1 MKISLNWLKH
11 YVNLENIPLDD
22 LVEKLTLSGLEVEE
36 VVDESARLKNFV
48 VGFVK
53 EKKKHPNADKLSLC
67 VVSTGDEEFQVVC
80 GAPNV
85 EQGQKVIFAKIGAV
99 VPNGGFTIGKAKL
112 RGIES
117 FGMLCSES
125 ELELSDD
132 HSGLKILDPSIK
144 EGTLVSE
151 ALGLN
156 DVILEIGITPN
167 RPDTLSHI
175 GIARDLCAIYNLD
188 LKYPE
193 ISISGETKGEKSIL
207 DFASIEIEDAINC
220 PRYSAKVV
228 TGVKIKESPKWL
240 QESLKKIGMRPI
252 NNVVDVTNFVMY
264 EMGQPLHAFDLDRL
278 RGREIIVK
286 STKEEST
293 FKTLDSKER
302 KLHPGTLMIC
312 DSEKPVAIAC
322 VMGGENS
329 EVSNDTKNI
338 LIESAYFNPSS
349 IRKTSKY
356 LGLSTDASYRFERGT
371 DPINTLC
378 AAERAASLIAEL
390 GNGSIATGSI
400 DVYPV
405 RINNLEVT
413 LRIKRIERIL
423 GYVIPYENI
432 IQILEKLGIGIIS
445 QNDTELKVSVPPYRP
460 DIEREIDLIEE
471 VARIYGYDNIPT
483 IDKISSSLSEKYD
496 EAAFV
501 DELKN
506 TAVAMGFFEMVNNP
520 MQSEVAASLTGNKI
534 VLLNPQ
540 SQDMLYLRT
549 SLIPGALEAVS
560 RNIKHGEKNLMLF
573 EVGNIF
579 NKGND
584 TEINNFGDFTERSSL
599 LMIISGKEREKVWN
613 GQESIFDFYSLKG
626 FINSFNN
633 KFSLDNVLI
642 DTYYFSGNSN
652 YDYYFTKQARNNVT
666 GSGGKISKEVLRKF
680 DINQDVYCFEYDIRS
695 LLGVLP
701 GKKRSYIELLKFP
714 KVQRDFAFIFD
725 KSVTYSEVIE
735 FIKETTSGLVKSV
748 KLFDLFESDTLG
760 VEKKSMAFALEF
772 YDTEK
777 TLKEDEVDTEF
788 NKLINSITRKFNA
801 KLRGN

>member
-1 MKISLNWLKH
+1 MKISLNWLKQ
-11 YVNLENIPLDD
+11 YVNLENIPLQD
-22 LVEKLTLSGLEVEE
+22 LVDKLTISGLEVED
-36 VVDESARLKNFV
+36 VVDESARLENFV
-48 VGFVK
+48 VGIVK

-67 VVSTGDEEFQVVC
+67 VISTGDEEFQVVC

-112 RGIES
+112 RGVES

-144 EGTLVSE
+144 EGTLVSD

-167 RPDTLSHI
+167 RPDALSHL
-175 GIARDLCAIYNLD
+175 GIARDLSAIYNLE

-193 ISISGETKGEKSIL
+193 NSVPGELKGQKSIS
-207 DFASIEIEDAINC
+207 DFAYIEIEDAINC
-220 PRYSAKVV
+220 PRYSSKVV
-228 TGVKIKESPKWL
+228 TEVKIKESPKWL
-240 QESLKKIGMRPI
+240 QENLKKIGLRPI
-252 NNVVDVTNFVMY
+252 NNVVDVTNFVMH
-264 EMGQPLHAFDLDRL
+264 EMGQPLHAFDLDML
-278 RGREIIVK
+278 SGNKIIVK
-286 STKEEST
+286 STTEESA

-302 KLHPGTLMIC
+302 KLHPGTLMIY
-312 DSEKPVAIAC
+312 DAVKPVAIAG

-329 EVSNDTKNI
+329 EVSDKTKNI
-338 LIESAYFNPSS
+338 LIESAYFKPSS

-371 DPINTLC
+371 DPINTMH

-390 GNGSIATGSI
+390 GDGNIAVGSI

-405 RINNLEVT
+405 KINNLEVT

-423 GYVIPYENI
+423 GYIIPDENI
-432 IQILEKLGIGIIS
+432 IRILENLGIGIIS
-445 QNDTELKVSVPPYRP
+445 SNESELKVSVPPFRP
-460 DIEREIDLIEE
+460 DIEREIDIIEE
-471 VARIYGYDNIPT
+471 VARIYGYDNIPA

-506 TAVAMGFFEMVNNP
+506 TAVALGFFEMVNNP
-520 MQSEVAASLTGNKI
+520 MQSEASANLTGNKI
-534 VLLNPQ
+534 ALLNPQ

-549 SLIPGALEAVS
+549 SLIPGALETVS
-560 RNIKHGEKNLMLF
+560 RNIKHGEKNLKLF
-573 EVGNIF
+573 EVGNVF
-579 NKGND
+579 NKKDETG
-584 TEINNFGDFTERSSL
+584 INNFGDFTEKTSL
-599 LMIISGKEREKVWN
+599 LMIITGKEKEKEWN
-613 GQESIFDFYSLKG
+613 SQESIFDFYSLKG
-626 FINSFNN
+626 FINSFNY
-633 KFSLDNVLI
+633 KFLFDNVLI
-642 DTYYFSGNSN
+642 DSYYFMGNSI
-652 YDYYFTKQARNNVT
+652 YDYYFVKQAGNSIT
-666 GSGGKISKEVLRKF
+666 GLGGKISKEVLRKF
-680 DINQDVYCFEYDIRS
+680 DISQDVYCFEYDVTAILAT
-695 LLGVLP
+695 LLV
-701 GKKRSYIELLKFP
+701 KKRSYSELLKFP

-725 KSVTYSEVIE
+725 KSVTYSEVID
-735 FIKETTSGLVKSV
+735 FIKETTSGLVKSA

-760 VEKKSMAFALEF
+760 SDKKSMAFALEF
-772 YDTEK
+772 YDLEK
-777 TLKEDEVDTEF
+777 TLKEEEVDKEF
-788 NKLINSITRKFNA
+788 NKLINSITKKFNA